1 MRYAFVFI
9 LTVLAANISKGQ
21 NLYDTAHTKVF
32 AQYIY
37 NTQQYHFAAE
47 EYGRLAKNSYS
58 NSLDYSIKAIEC
70 YEIAYEFKNDLNHFE
85 KYVLPHAGSNS
96 QYYFS
101 YVKLLI
107 KNRQYDTAFVYCD
120 SVKAPFTTKIHNIKY
135 GLSTICDYPTPKET
149 EFILPEIKSLCTSNI
164 KQKRMFPAITMSA
177 IVPGSGRIY
186 CGYVREG
193 IIAMLRTCFDYL
205 HVIYGFRKY
214 GFRDPYPIFFGS
226 VSACFYIGNIFG
238 TAKSVNKFNKAQRNI
253 RDGQIIDY
261 MYNNLF

>member
-1 MRYAFVFI
+1 MKYAFIFI
-9 LTVLAANISKGQ
+9 LITLTANISKGQ

-32 AQYIY
+32 AQYLY

-47 EYGRLAKNSYS
+47 EYERLAKINYS

-70 YEIAYEFKNDLNHFE
+70 YEIAYDYKNALKHFE
-85 KYVLPHAGSNS
+85 KYVLPHAESNS

-107 KNRQYDTAFVYCD
+107 KNSQYNTAYVYCD
-120 SVKAPFTTKIHNIKY
+120 SVKAPYTTKIHNIKY
-135 GLSTICDYPTPKET
+135 GLASICNHTPIET
-149 EFILPEIKSLCTSNI
+149 EFIIPEIRLLSTSNI
-164 KQKRMFPAITMSA
+164 KQKRLFPAVTMSA

-186 CGYVREG
+186 CGYVSEG
-193 IIAMLRTCFDYL
+193 ITTMLRACFEYL
-205 HVIYGFRKY
+205 HLIYGFRKY
-214 GFRDPYPIFFGS
+214 GFGDPYPLFFGTVS
-226 VSACFYIGNIFG
+226 VCFYIGNIFG
-238 TAKSVNKFNKAQRNI
+238 TVKSVKKFNTAQKNI